1 MHSIASIALAVAALS
16 WQAEPVT
23 VPPSDPD
30 TAPASATAAHFGE
43 RVGRSLQI
51 GGSLPEPSRD
61 APLRVGICD
70 LPPWSIPPSPRTDY
84 WSGLAAVV
92 WRQTVRELA
101 LDYSISSMGY
111 TDLLQALERGE
122 VDVGITGI
130 PIVPENLVRFTLTPP
145 FDQTGLSIATR
156 VRDTLSVDAVLTR
169 MLHSEVVTW
178 LLVLFGFALAFAVG
192 FWALERRR
200 NPPLEGSVARG
211 LAESAWWSFTTLS
224 TVGYG
229 DRVPVTMRGRTLGAL
244 WMALGF
250 VLMTISAAVVT
261 SVLTVERLTP
271 VVRGAADLA
280 RSRNGVMRGTLSEAY
295 LAEARVPSTAFDTM
309 EAAVAALAN
318 GKVDAVVGPT
328 ATLVYLVERA
338 DRHGMAVLPRPLM
351 REFVGLGMRF
361 GLDPALEKRIELE
374 VVKAAESG
382 EYRTFRAAMLG
393 TADAVTDLPPP
404 RGDAQEP

>member
-1 MHSIASIALAVAALS
+1 MAAVA
-16 WQAEPVT
+16 WQAEPAAA
-23 VPPSDPD
+23 PPAA
-30 TAPASATAAHFGE
+30 APTPPPAQEAAPHFGE
-43 RVGRSLQI
+43 RTGRSLQI
-51 GGSLPEPSRD
+51 GGALPELTTA

-92 WRQTVRELA
+92 WRQAVRELS
-101 LDYSISSMGY
+101 LDYSITSMNY
-111 TDLLQALERGE
+111 AQLLGALERGE

-156 VRDTLSVDAVLTR
+156 VRDTLSVEAVLGR

-178 LLVLFGFALAFAVG
+178 LLVLLGFALAFAIG
-192 FWALERRR
+192 FWVLERRR
-200 NPPLEGSVARG
+200 NPPLEGSIARG
-211 LAESAWWSFTTLS
+211 LAESAWWSFSTLS

-229 DRVPVTMRGRTLGAL
+229 DRVPVTMRGRALGAL
-244 WMALGF
+244 WMAAGF

-271 VVRGAADLA
+271 LVRGPADLA

-295 LAEARVPSTAFDTM
+295 LSEARLPATAFETM
-309 EAAVAALAN
+309 EEAVAALA
-318 GKVDAVVGPT
+318 GGQVDAVIGPT
-328 ATLVYLVERA
+328 ATLVYLVERTE
-338 DRHGMAVLPRPLM
+338 RHGMTVLPRPLL
-351 REFVGLGMRF
+351 REFVGLGLRF

-393 TADAVTDLPPP
+393 TADAVADLSPP